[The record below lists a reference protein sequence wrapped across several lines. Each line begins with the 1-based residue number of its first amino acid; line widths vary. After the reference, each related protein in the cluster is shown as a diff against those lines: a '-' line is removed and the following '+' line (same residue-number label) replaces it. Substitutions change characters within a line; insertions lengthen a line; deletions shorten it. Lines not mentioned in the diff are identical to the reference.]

1 MDQTKDQQPRGGFAA
16 FMNRDKQPGDKRPAF
31 EGHICKPGSD
41 QKRPLPLWA
50 HEYTDPK
57 TGEVKIMF
65 SGRAGKT
72 VDTVV
77 NADMS
82 PAQQLAALTKPVQQ
96 LTRSQADA
104 TALALGNL
112 TIADDQVTLFPNG
125 FKDEAPDN
133 NRPDYWGGYNPG
145 DGSPIVR
152 IAAWMQT
159 DRNGRL
165 YLSGGTTYPI
175 PGKSEAEQQAIQ
187 PDMAALEQPSIAKY
201 EPTIDASGKKRTG
214 RGGGRGA

>member
-1 MDQTKDQQPRGGFAA
+1 MDPTKDQQPRGDFAA

-31 EGHICKPGSD
+31 EGHICRPGSD

-57 TGEVKIMF
+57 SGEVKIMF
-65 SGRAGKT
+65 SGRAAKT

-77 NADMS
+77 TADMT
-82 PAQQLAALTKPVQQ
+82 PAQQLAALTKAVPQTQ
-96 LTRSQADA
+96 LGQADA
-104 TALALGNL
+104 AALVLGNL
-112 TIADDQVTLFPNG
+112 TLADDQVVLFPNG

-152 IAAWMQT
+152 IGAWMKT

-165 YLSGGTTYPI
+165 YLASVTSYPI
-175 PGKSEAEQQAIQ
+175 PGKSEAEQQAAQ
-187 PDMAALEQPSIAKY
+187 PDLAKLV
-201 EPTIDASGKKRTG
+201 EDGVVSKGMPEKKKSR
-214 RGGGRGA
+214 GGRGE